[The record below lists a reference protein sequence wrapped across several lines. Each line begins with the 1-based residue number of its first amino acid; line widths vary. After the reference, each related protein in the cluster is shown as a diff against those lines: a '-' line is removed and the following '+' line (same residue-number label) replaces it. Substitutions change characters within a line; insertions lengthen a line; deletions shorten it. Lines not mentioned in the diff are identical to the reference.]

1 MGTVGCSTLKFLHY
15 GINYLQSNFKY
26 CRRGELS
33 VWVMCH
39 VWGEPER
46 KIANKAKG
54 IKVDEFNHCRD
65 SRAECGYLD
74 CTSSKRWEAE
84 SKSTCLTVRPLPCTV
99 TQVISK
105 LLSAKFVNM
114 NPTFFRLCG
123 VLQMCSNA
131 MPTDTLPTDT
141 LPGVT
146 NFTAIHYDKLCSEA
160 ECGHQAA
167 GPCTLNRTACSVQ
180 SPFSHRCCA
189 LQRW

>member
-1 MGTVGCSTLKFLHY
+1 MGTVGCSTLKFLHC
-15 GINYLQSNFKY
+15 GISYIQSNFKY

-33 VWVMCH
+33 VCVMCH

-65 SRAECGYLD
+65 SRAECGYQH

-84 SKSTCLTVRPLPCTV
+84 SNLIYMSDCQAITLYSYMSDIKTSVCKICELESDLLQTV
-99 TQVISK
+99 
-105 LLSAKFVNM
+105 
-114 NPTFFRLCG
+114 CG

-131 MPTDTLPTDT
+131 MPTDTLP
-141 LPGVT
+141 GAT
-146 NFTAIHYDKLCSEA
+146 NFTVIHYHKLCSEA
-160 ECGHQAA
+160 ECGHQAQQ
-167 GPCTLNRTACSVQ
+167 GPGTLNRTACSIQ

>member
-33 VWVMCH
+33 VCVMCH

-105 LLSAKFVNM
+105 LLSAKFVNL
-114 NPTFFRLCG
+114 NPTFFRQCVESSKCVPMQCPLTLCPEP
-123 VLQMCSNA
+123 
-131 MPTDTLPTDT
+131 PTSL
-141 LPGVT
+141 
-146 NFTAIHYDKLCSEA
+146 
-160 ECGHQAA
+160 
-167 GPCTLNRTACSVQ
+167 
-180 SPFSHRCCA
+180 
-189 LQRW
+189 